1 MNTDENFSSTVYI
14 VHGTHFLNKPT
25 IQAMSVFSQMQINFL
40 PLQKIFFSFL
50 VLIFKS
56 MVLAGKIS

>member
-1 MNTDENFSSTVYI
+1 MKNFSSTVYI
-14 VHGTHFLNKPT
+14 VRGTHLLNKLT
-25 IQAMSVFSQMQINFL
+25 IQAMSVFSQMQMNFL
-40 PLQKIFFSFL
+40 PLQDIFFSFP